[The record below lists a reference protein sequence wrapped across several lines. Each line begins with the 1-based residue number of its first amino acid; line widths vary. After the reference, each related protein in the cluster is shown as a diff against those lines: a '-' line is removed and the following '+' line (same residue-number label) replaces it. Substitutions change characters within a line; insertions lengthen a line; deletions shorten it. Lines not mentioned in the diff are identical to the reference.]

1 MLRFSR
7 TSPPSAPSAAAE
19 TRERKRGSGSVP
31 RRRSRPRQARSLP
44 LGSPEPVSLATRGAE
59 RAQPPGVSALGP
71 PSSNQPARRAPSR
84 PAALAAGSAPRVPTR
99 SPGCPGPLVAK
110 PARTATCRGRR
121 ASQRPAAAILHFKPA
136 ALFKESTL
144 TCEPYTRNRSAV
156 RLTASAD
163 PQTRWNVKSG
173 VGVLGQARAPA
184 ADPGR
189 ERGRGRAGRGGALPR
204 ARALRAPPP
213 RSAPRFPLA
222 DPASPLGFDPGLHP
236 RIGAGREVG
245 GRPAPL
251 STEAPP
257 FPSLEAATPL
267 AGVSSAR
274 YR

>member
-1 MLRFSR
+1 MLRFPR

-204 ARALRAPPP
+204 ARAPSARPHPALRHAFHSQTLLLPWG
-213 RSAPRFPLA
+213 STLA
-222 DPASPLGFDPGLHP
+222 STPGLAQGE
-236 RIGAGREVG
+236 R
-245 GRPAPL
+245 
-251 STEAPP
+251 
-257 FPSLEAATPL
+257 
-267 AGVSSAR
+267 
-274 YR
+274 